1 MQFKESFIFNR
12 SASDDPSAYSKVSS
26 GMIRSNDCCPWD
38 GVESDENTGH
48 VISLDLSSSY
58 LYGSINS
65 SNSLFQLVHFQIGT
79 ELFLDLG
86 AVVLPRFSKKNFV
99 YIYNILFLAIC
110 INKIAL
116 FPLNN
121 IIDIFKCYKKNI
133 SPPIKIK
140 PKQHTKKKKNQSRF

>member
-65 SNSLFQLVHFQIGT
+65 SNSLFQLVHFQTGT

-121 IIDIFKCYKKNI
+121 IIDIFKCY
-133 SPPIKIK
+133 
-140 PKQHTKKKKNQSRF
+140 